1 MTYLVWLA
9 AVLALD
15 QASKWL
21 VLTNIQTYEKIPLI
35 PRWLNLTLWHNS
47 GGAFGILQDQG
58 MWLASVAVLVSLG
71 IVVLLVRY
79 PRAHWVVNVGLACIA
94 AGALGNLIDRMRLG
108 HVVDFV
114 QVCFDGLCAFP
125 VFNVADSAIVV
136 GTALILWSWLRQKKA
151 PAAPLEDSVNEHTAG

>member
-1 MTYLVWLA
+1 MAYLGWLV

-21 VLTNIQTYEKIPLI
+21 VLTNIELYEKIQLL

-58 MWLASVAVLVSLG
+58 MWLALVAVLVSVG

-79 PRAHWVVNVGLACIA
+79 PRPQWVFNVGLACIA
-94 AGALGNLIDRMRLG
+94 AGALGNLIDRIRLG

-136 GTALILWSWLRQKKA
+136 GTALILWSWMRRKKA
-151 PAAPLEDSVNEHTAG
+151 SPAPLEDPYNEHSIG